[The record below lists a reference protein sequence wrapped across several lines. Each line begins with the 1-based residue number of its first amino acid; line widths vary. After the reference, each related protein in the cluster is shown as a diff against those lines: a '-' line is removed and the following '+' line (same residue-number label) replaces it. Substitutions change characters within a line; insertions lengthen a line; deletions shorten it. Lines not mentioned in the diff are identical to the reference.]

1 MENEVGRPVKPVS
14 ASRAEQVHIVM
25 PMDVNAGFNLFGGML
40 MQWIDVVAG
49 VVARRHSES
58 EILTAAVDH
67 LEFLA
72 PAHLNDTIT
81 LLGRVTY
88 VGNTSMEVCVDTYV
102 ERMGR
107 LNERLHVNRAFLTMV
122 ALDADGR
129 PTRVPMLALETDEER
144 ADFEAGKKRK
154 EMRRRSRQ

>member
-1 MENEVGRPVKPVS
+1 MPV
-14 ASRAEQVHIVM
+14 
-25 PMDVNAGFNLFGGML
+25 DVNAGFNLFGGML

>member
-25 PMDVNAGFNLFGGML
+25 PVDVNAGFNLFGGML

-88 VGNTSMEVCVDTYV
+88 VGNTSMEVCVDT
-102 ERMGR
+102 
-107 LNERLHVNRAFLTMV
+107 
-122 ALDADGR
+122 
-129 PTRVPMLALETDEER
+129 
-144 ADFEAGKKRK
+144 
-154 EMRRRSRQ
+154 